1 MLEDN
6 SKSKQLKLWSMLEVF
21 ENELKNLEGATYQV
35 EILGKLNDLLVI
47 FSIYAEP
54 VFDH

>member
-1 MLEDN
+1 MLEDKI
-6 SKSKQLKLWSMLEVF
+6 KSKQLKLWSMLEVF

-47 FSIYAEP
+47 FSICAEP

>member
-21 ENELKNLEGATYQV
+21 ENKLKNLEGATYQV

-47 FSIYAEP
+47 FSICAEP

>member
-47 FSIYAEP
+47 FSICAEP

>member
-6 SKSKQLKLWSMLEVF
+6 SKSKQFMLWSMLEVF

-47 FSIYAEP
+47 FSICAEP